1 MASNTKAIVAGIVKN
16 IQDEESIEE
25 LELLAKTAGAEVV
38 AKVVQ
43 RKTSYDSAFYIGKGK
58 AQEIAEVAKALEANA
73 VIFDD
78 DLTPVQIRNLENL
91 IELQIIDR
99 TTLILDIFAQRAK
112 SKEGKIQ
119 VELAQLQHL
128 LPRLTGKGIEL
139 SRFGGGIGT
148 RGPGETKLETDKRHI
163 KRRISYLKK
172 ELQKIKDSR
181 HLLRSARKFP
191 VISLVGYTN
200 AGKSTLMNAL
210 TNAKVSSN
218 DRLFDTLDTTTR
230 LLILPDGRK
239 ALLSDTV
246 GFIRKLPHE
255 IVEAFKATLEEI
267 KEADLLL
274 LVADGSS
281 RNFEEEINTVFKVL
295 KDIQADNK
303 PIVIA
308 INKVDKINSSFIL
321 PLNSKNTVEISAL
334 YKKNLDELL
343 KRICENLSKT
353 RKFAEFLIPYDKLS
367 IVDIIYQNGLIFSKE
382 SLPEGVKIQG
392 EIEEFVINK
401 YKNFLI

>member
-1 MASNTKAIVAGIVKN
+1 MAFNTKAIVAGIIKN
-16 IQDEESIEE
+16 FQDEESIEE

-38 AKVVQ
+38 AKIVQ
-43 RKTSYDSAFYIGKGK
+43 RKTSYDPAFYIGKGK

-73 VIFDD
+73 VIFND

-163 KRRISYLKK
+163 KRRIAYLKK

-191 VISLVGYTN
+191 VICLVGYTN

-210 TNAKVSSN
+210 TDAKVPSN

-295 KDIQADNK
+295 KDIQAYNK

-308 INKVDKINSSFIL
+308 INKVDKINSSCIL
-321 PLNSKNTVEISAL
+321 PLNSKNTLEISAL

-382 SLPEGVKIQG
+382 CLPEGVKIQG

>member
-1 MASNTKAIVAGIVKN
+1 
-16 IQDEESIEE
+16 
-25 LELLAKTAGAEVV
+25 
-38 AKVVQ
+38 
-43 RKTSYDSAFYIGKGK
+43 
-58 AQEIAEVAKALEANA
+58 
-73 VIFDD
+73 
-78 DLTPVQIRNLENL
+78 
-91 IELQIIDR
+91 
-99 TTLILDIFAQRAK
+99 
-112 SKEGKIQ
+112 
-119 VELAQLQHL
+119 
-128 LPRLTGKGIEL
+128 
-139 SRFGGGIGT
+139 
-148 RGPGETKLETDKRHI
+148 
-163 KRRISYLKK
+163 
-172 ELQKIKDSR
+172 
-181 HLLRSARKFP
+181 
-191 VISLVGYTN
+191 
-200 AGKSTLMNAL
+200 MNAL